1 MWGGY
6 DSGKGIGDLEDN
18 IDVKDRHEEQQMTFE
33 ELLKS

>member
-6 DSGKGIGDLEDN
+6 DSGKGISDLEDN
-18 IDVKDRHEEQQMTFE
+18 IDVKDSQEEQQMMFE